1 MTMVSA
7 VVNSAS
13 TAARRSRRLLLAGFL
28 LTLLV
33 PVFAAV
39 LVIAAGVRGE
49 IAGIRLDDASAGI
62 FGGAALGAMA
72 LVVTAAG
79 WLFRRSLELVQMRT
93 ARLIEL
99 GATLQ
104 AVVQGSSDAIIVTDA
119 TGRCTLANDAAAAL
133 LHRSPATLHGRPVG
147 ELFAAAATFAAHD
160 AIVSERNE
168 PWLGEESLVVDG
180 ESRCFSAMRAPVRD
194 ADGRSIG
201 IVAVLRDVTAERAA
215 QERLRASEQRFRQL
229 FESSLGLIWLHD
241 EDGCILDA
249 NPAFARNLGLSREAI
264 VGHSLAEFMPEATAG
279 EHVAYLH
286 AIAVDGRAAGIFHLR
301 THDGSARTWSFE
313 NRACV
318 EHGCVRYVLGFAQ
331 DATERERQ
339 AERLREQAL
348 VDPLTQCWNRRY
360 LGELEQRTD
369 AGARWGCVL
378 FDIDRFKQLNDH
390 CGHASGDEA
399 LVDVGAHLRGIA
411 RDSDAVVRMGGDEF
425 LLVVADI
432 ADEAE
437 LERIAL
443 RAQGLRRD
451 GPELALSY
459 GYALRSPPG
468 ESLEGTIR
476 RADADLYHRR
486 FATRRGSVVSLDRSG
501 RRGDG
506 QG

>member
-1 MTMVSA
+1 MVSA
-7 VVNSAS
+7 VVSSAS
-13 TAARRSRRLLLAGFL
+13 TIARRSRRLLLAGFL

-33 PVFAAV
+33 PVLVAV
-39 LVIAAGVRGE
+39 LVITAGVRGA
-49 IAGIRLDDASAGI
+49 ITGVHLDDASAGI
-62 FGGAALGAMA
+62 LGGVALGAMA
-72 LVVTAAG
+72 LVVTASG
-79 WLFRRSLELVQMRT
+79 WLFRRSLELVELRT

-119 TGRCTLANDAAAAL
+119 SGRCTLANDAAAAL
-133 LHRSPATLHGRPVG
+133 LHRSPATLHGRAIG
-147 ELFAAAATFAAHD
+147 ELFDAAATFSAHD
-160 AIVSERNE
+160 AIVAERNE

-180 ESRCFSAMRAPVRD
+180 VPRSFSAMRAPVRD
-194 ADGRSIG
+194 ARGQAIG
-201 IVAVLRDVTAERAA
+201 IVAVLRDVTEERAA
-215 QERLRASEQRFRQL
+215 RERLRASEQRFRQL

-241 EDGCILDA
+241 EGGCILDA
-249 NPAFARNLGLSREAI
+249 NPAFARNLGLSREDI
-264 VGHSLAEFMPEATAG
+264 VGHSLAEFMPEATAA
-279 EHVAYLH
+279 EHAAYLH
-286 AIAVDGRAAGIFHLR
+286 AIAAEGRAAGMFHLR
-301 THDGSARTWSFE
+301 AHDGTARTWSFD
-313 NRACV
+313 NRACI
-318 EHGCVRYVLGFAQ
+318 EHERLRYVLGFAQ

-348 VDPLTQCWNRRY
+348 VDPLTRCWNRRY
-360 LGELEQRTD
+360 LGELGQRAD
-369 AGARWGCVL
+369 AAARWGCVL

-399 LVDVGAHLRGIA
+399 LVDVGAHLREVA

-432 ADEAE
+432 ADAAE

-443 RAQGLRRD
+443 RARTLRRD

-459 GYALRSPPG
+459 GYALRTAG
-468 ESLEGTIR
+468 ESLEDTIR
-476 RADADLYHRR
+476 RADADLYQRR
-486 FATRRGSVVSLDRSG
+486 FAARRGGVVPLERLG